1 MVHKHKSFPV
11 GKAGQRKLKKQII
24 AKVEESDDQGVV
36 ETPKPFGNAD
46 LGMKGAH
53 LKFLAL
59 LGTNTRAHTS
69 RKGGRQKRIDPL
81 SLKQIA
87 DSLLRDIERKDTT
100 NSNHDSSEGEDSN
113 VSDDPSY

>member
-11 GKAGQRKLKKQII
+11 GKTGQRKLKKQII
-24 AKVEESDDQGVV
+24 AKAEENKEQGLV
-36 ETPKPFGNAD
+36 ETPKPFENAD

-53 LKFLAL
+53 LKFLSL
-59 LGTNTRAHTS
+59 LGSNARAHAS

-87 DSLLRDIERKDTT
+87 DSLLRDIEKKDMA
-100 NSNHDSSEGEDSN
+100 NSNRDTSEDEDSN
-113 VSDDPSY
+113 ESDDGSL